1 MDQLQQQQGVLR
13 VGLWVCCWGGCPGLN
28 LPEAAALHGKLQ
40 ELPCCRMTGCES
52 VNITSDADLQE
63 VGQLQGLEA
72 LGICFVNDSSSNGS
86 AKMPDRLRA
95 MAVAAGVDLGG
106 NAEGVVAATTASDIT
121 NDNSSSSSG
130 NAGLGVLA
138 ALASTLKQLSIRG
151 SPPGG
156 WGASSTSTPPS
167 PQPLL
172 QQPLLA
178 QRQGQLQQ
186 HALAMLTGLTKLS
199 LQKDWAQ
206 PTLPLGP
213 IAVLTLLQELALE
226 RHGLQHPSELSCL
239 GTLTN
244 LRVLSLVL
252 TVTADELQDS
262 GSWQHVGGP
271 AHWLQRQE
279 LEGAAAA
286 VMEQLSTLKVQDSM
300 AAAAAME
307 CDDGSGSV
315 YCSCCCSCH
324 PGQLQGVAGSGLSP
338 ALDVADMLH
347 EVLACPV
354 LSRASSPTLFDWT
367 WLARLEQ
374 LENAWLQVR
383 SSLAYGIDY
392 DSCMQQSCAMVQ

>member
-1 MDQLQQQQGVLR
+1 
-13 VGLWVCCWGGCPGLN
+13 LN

-52 VNITSDADLQE
+52 VNITSDADLQG
-63 VGQLQGLEA
+63 VAQLQGLEA

-95 MAVAAGVDLGG
+95 MALAAGVDVGG
-106 NAEGVVAATTASDIT
+106 DAEEEEAATTASDMT
-121 NDNSSSSSG
+121 DDSSSSSSG
-130 NAGLGVLA
+130 NAGLGVLTT
-138 ALASTLKQLSIRG
+138 LACTLKQLNIRG

-156 WGASSTSTPPS
+156 WGVAASSSTRGA

-172 QQPLLA
+172 QQPQQLTP
-178 QRQGQLQQ
+178 QQEQLQQ
-186 HALAMLTGLTKLS
+186 HALASLTGLTKLS

-206 PTLPLGP
+206 PALPLGP
-213 IAVLTLLQELALE
+213 IALLTLLQELALE

-271 AHWLQRQE
+271 AHWLQRQQQ
-279 LEGAAAA
+279 EGAAAA
-286 VMEQLSTLKVQDSM
+286 VMERLSTLKVQDSTTV
-300 AAAAAME
+300 AAAME
-307 CDDGSGSV
+307 CDDSSGGAS
-315 YCSCCCSCH
+315 CSCCCSCH
-324 PGQLQGVAGSGLSP
+324 PGQLQALAGSGLGP
-338 ALDVADMLH
+338 AHAAADMLH

-354 LSRASSPTLFDWT
+354 LSNASSPALLDWA
-367 WLARLEQ
+367 WLAKLQQ

-383 SSLAYGIDY
+383 AAV
-392 DSCMQQSCAMVQ
+392 CTA